1 MTSIE
6 TRVSRVHGLI
16 VVGAVVRGPSGDVE
30 VALALDTG
38 STETVINPWVVEAL
52 GYTVRDGEQ
61 ITRVR
66 SAIGDE
72 QGYTLRVARFTALG
86 FAHERFR
93 VHVFDLAEGYG
104 IDGLVGLTFLDRLN
118 YEIRSVENLFRA
130 SPV

>member
-1 MTSIE
+1 M
-6 TRVSRVHGLI
+6 GP
-16 VVGAVVRGPSGDVE
+16 AVTVE

-38 STETVINPWVVEAL
+38 STETVINPWVVDAL

-61 ITRVR
+61 VTRVR

-72 QGYTLRVARFTALG
+72 QGYTLRVARFAALG

-118 YEIRSVENLFRA
+118 HEIRSVENVFRA
-130 SPV
+130 SLV